1 MQIDHPADVKDRLA
15 RHAEARAR
23 TLARPRPG
31 PDAIRMLRLLSGIFA
46 TRARWRALA
55 LLAAV
60 ITTTVAQVLLMLR
73 LNAWNAD
80 FFDIVER
87 KSMPGLMTQAAIF
100 GAIVLGLM
108 VVQAAG
114 INFRRGLQIEL
125 RLHLTRTVRDAWMA
139 DGRHYRLRALP
150 GEHDNEDGRIAE
162 DGRIVCEMVVDFLA
176 SLLYA
181 ILQLILFVGVLW
193 FVSGPLTLTLGPI
206 SITLP
211 GHMVW
216 VALLYATA
224 GATLTTRIGHPLV
237 RATDR
242 RQQAEAGHRA
252 RLLHALAN
260 SPTIALTGSEAAERA
275 RMAAAFDVV
284 RAAWA
289 EQTASFRKLVF
300 LSSGYTQLTLVL
312 PLLLLAPRHF
322 GGEMSLGTMMQVAL
336 AFGQVTAALSWIS
349 DNYPAIAE
357 WEASAERVLR
367 LYDAVSDLVD
377 GQYDDEPGRLRR
389 VPENGPGL
397 AFRDLSLVSAAGEVL
412 VAHLDAEIRPAE
424 RVLIETTPQAATALF
439 RAIAGLSPWG
449 AGRIELPDDV
459 QPFFM
464 SDRPY
469 LAEAPLAELL
479 AAPREVASFP
489 PGEVAQAMV
498 DAGLGHLV
506 PRLATAA
513 AWDEELGV
521 EDQQRL
527 GFARALLHRPRWLLM
542 HEATS
547 GLDAATEE
555 RLMNLLVTRLPDTAV
570 VTVTHRPV
578 AGHRFHRRI
587 ALTEEP
593 PRATGS
599 PDGTP
604 RPDGVGA

>member
-1 MQIDHPADVKDRLA
+1 MHIDQPEDLKDRLA
-15 RHAEARAR
+15 GHAEARAR
-23 TLARPRPG
+23 ALCRPRPG
-31 PDAIRMLRLLSGIFA
+31 PHAIRMLGLLGRIVA
-46 TRARWRALA
+46 TPARWRALA
-55 LLAAV
+55 LLAAA
-60 ITTTVAQVLLMLR
+60 IAMTVAQVLLVLR

-87 KSMPGLMTQAAIF
+87 KSMSGLMTQVVIF
-100 GAIVLGLM
+100 GAIVFGLM
-108 VVQAAG
+108 VAQAAG
-114 INFRRGLQIEL
+114 IHFRRGLQIEL
-125 RLHLTRTVRDAWMA
+125 RQHLTRTVRDAWMA
-139 DGRHYRLRALP
+139 EGRHYRLRTLP

-193 FVSGPLTLTLGPI
+193 FTSGPLTLTVGPL

-224 GATLTTRIGHPLV
+224 GATLTTKVGHPLV

-242 RQQAEAGHRA
+242 RQQAEAQHRA
-252 RLLHALAN
+252 RLLHALAH
-260 SPTIALTGSEAAERA
+260 SPTIALTGAEAAERA
-275 RMAAAFDVV
+275 RMESAFAVV
-284 RAAWA
+284 RTAWA

-322 GGEMSLGTMMQVAL
+322 AGEMSLGTMMQVAL

-367 LYDAVSDLVD
+367 LHDAVSNLVD
-377 GQYDDEPGRLRR
+377 GWCDAAPGRLRR
-389 VPENGPGL
+389 MPENGPGL
-397 AFRDLSLVSAAGEVL
+397 AFRDLSLVSPTGEVL
-412 VAHLDAEIRPAE
+412 VAHLDAEIRPGE

-439 RAIAGLSPWG
+439 RAIAGMSPWG
-449 AGRIELPDDV
+449 AGRIELPDDA

-469 LAEAPLAELL
+469 LAEAPLAELVT
-479 AAPREVASFP
+479 APRAAASFP

-498 DAGLGHLV
+498 DVGLAHLV
-506 PRLATAA
+506 PRLGTVA
-513 AWDEELGV
+513 AWDQELGV

-555 RLMNLLVTRLPDTAV
+555 QLMRLLATRLPDATV
-570 VTVTHRPV
+570 VTVAHRPV
-578 AGHRFHRRI
+578 AGHSFHRRI
-587 ALTEEP
+587 ALTEQA
-593 PRATGS
+593 PRVTAPAGGA
-599 PDGTP
+599 PKA
-604 RPDGVGA
+604 DGVGA

>member
-1 MQIDHPADVKDRLA
+1 M
-15 RHAEARAR
+15 
-23 TLARPRPG
+23 
-31 PDAIRMLRLLSGIFA
+31 SGL
-46 TRARWRALA
+46 T
-55 LLAAV
+55 
-60 ITTTVAQVLLMLR
+60 
-73 LNAWNAD
+73 
-80 FFDIVER
+80 
-87 KSMPGLMTQAAIF
+87 TQAAIF
-100 GAIVLGLM
+100 AAIVFGLM

-114 INFRRGLQIEL
+114 IHFRRGLQIEL

-193 FVSGPLTLTLGPI
+193 LTSGPLTLTLGPI

-224 GATLTTRIGHPLV
+224 GATLTTKVGYPLV

-260 SPTIALTGSEAAERA
+260 SPTIALTGAEAAERA
-275 RMAAAFDVV
+275 RMEAAFAVV
-284 RAAWA
+284 RTAWA

-300 LSSGYTQLTLVL
+300 LSSGYTQLTVVL

-322 GGEMSLGTMMQVAL
+322 AGDMTLGTMMQVAL

-367 LYDAVSDLVD
+367 LHDAVSDLID

-397 AFRDLSLVSAAGEVL
+397 AFRDLSLVSPAGEVL
-412 VAHLDAEIRPAE
+412 VAHLDAEIRPGE
-424 RVLIETTPQAATALF
+424 RVLVETTPQAATALF

-449 AGRIELPDDV
+449 AGRIELPDDA

-469 LAEAPLAELL
+469 LTEAPLAELL

-489 PGEVAQAMV
+489 PGDVAQAMV
-498 DAGLGHLV
+498 DAGLAHLV
-506 PRLATAA
+506 PRLGTVA

-547 GLDAATEE
+547 GLDAESEE
-555 RLMNLLVTRLPDTAV
+555 RLMGLLVTRLPETAI
-570 VTVTHRPV
+570 VTIAHRPV

-587 ALTEEP
+587 ALTEQPSRIAVP
-593 PRATGS
+593 PGDA
-599 PDGTP
+599 P

>member
-1 MQIDHPADVKDRLA
+1 MQIDHPAALNDRLA
-15 RHAEARAR
+15 SHAEARAR
-23 TLARPRPG
+23 TLARPRAG
-31 PDAIRMLRLLSGIFA
+31 PDAVRMLRLWSGVFA
-46 TRARWRALA
+46 TGARWRALA

-60 ITTTVAQVLLMLR
+60 VTTAVAQALLVLR
-73 LNAWNAD
+73 LNAWNAN

-108 VVQAAG
+108 LAQVAG
-114 INFRRGLQIEL
+114 IHFRRGLQIEL

-139 DGRHYRLRALP
+139 DGRHYRLRTLP
-150 GEHDNEDGRIAE
+150 GDHDNEDGRIAE

-181 ILQLILFVGVLW
+181 LLQLILFVGVLW
-193 FVSGPLTLTLGPI
+193 FTSGPLTVTLG
-206 SITLP
+206 SFSVTLP

-216 VALLYATA
+216 VALLYAIA
-224 GATLTTRIGHPLV
+224 GATLTIRIGHPLV

-260 SPTIALTGSEAAERA
+260 SPTIALTGAEAQERA
-275 RMAAAFDVV
+275 RMEAAFAVV
-284 RAAWA
+284 RSAWA

-300 LSSGYTQLTLVL
+300 LFSGYTQLTLVL
-312 PLLLLAPRHF
+312 PLLLLAPCHF
-322 GGEMSLGTMMQVAL
+322 AGEISLGTMMHVAL
-336 AFGQVTAALSWIS
+336 AFGQVTAALSWIAAH
-349 DNYPAIAE
+349 YPAIAA

-367 LYDAVSDLVD
+367 LHDAVSNVVD
-377 GQYDDEPGRLRR
+377 GRYDDEPGRLRR
-389 VPENGPGL
+389 LPENGPGL
-397 AFRDLSLVSAAGEVL
+397 AFRDLSLVSPGGEVL
-412 VAHLDAEIRPAE
+412 VAHLAAAIHPGE

-479 AAPREVASFP
+479 AAPREPASFP
-489 PGEVAQAMV
+489 PRELAQAMV
-498 DAGLGHLV
+498 DAGLAPLV

-513 AWDEELGV
+513 AWHQELSI

-555 RLMNLLVTRLPDTAV
+555 RLMGLLATRLPDTAV
-570 VTVTHRPV
+570 VTIAHRPV

-587 ALTEEP
+587 ALTEQ
-593 PRATGS
+593 PRRSAGTPSGS
-599 PDGTP
+599 PAPG
-604 RPDGVGA
+604 GVSA